1 MDFHLSRESCGV
13 DFHLSRESRGCRA
26 EVGSARPRQRTDKA
40 ERLEGGGIKGCS
52 ILAELLE
59 SGKDQPWGGS
69 GPPQPQPIEEP
80 VDVPVPWRAASC
92 LHWDGK
98 HQAQAASRV
107 LQTLATNL
115 WVPLGR
121 DQHRDE
127 ACEESL
133 SSKGRRGAGW
143 EVQDLLAP

>member
-1 MDFHLSRESCGV
+1 M
-13 DFHLSRESRGCRA
+13 
-26 EVGSARPRQRTDKA
+26 
-40 ERLEGGGIKGCS
+40 
-52 ILAELLE
+52 AELLE
-59 SGKDQPWGGS
+59 SGKEQPWGGS
-69 GPPQPQPIEEP
+69 GPPQPQPMEEP
-80 VDVPVPWRAASC
+80 VDVPIPWRAASC

-98 HQAQAASRV
+98 HQVQAASRV

-127 ACEESL
+127 ACGESL

-143 EVQDLLAP
+143 EVQDLLLRKWICPIILLISKSRRQFNWRVGFKMKNNTLCFFLLFCNCVGV